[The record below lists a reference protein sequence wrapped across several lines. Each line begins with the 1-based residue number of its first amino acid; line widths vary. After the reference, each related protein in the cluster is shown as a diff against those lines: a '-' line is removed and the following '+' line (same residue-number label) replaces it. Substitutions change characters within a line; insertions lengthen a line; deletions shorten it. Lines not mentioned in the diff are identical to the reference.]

1 MEAAHKYGSLKNIVR
16 FEGHIDNSLFL
27 TILTE
32 YCDGGE
38 LSRQIGFFYKSPIFS
53 LRNNF

>member
-1 MEAAHKYGSLKNIVR
+1 MEAAHKYGSHKNIVR